1 MFMARP
7 WCACWYWCLERR
19 LQQREDEL
27 NARERRLQELEAV
40 AHRYQPER
48 LEPGSLAE
56 KMWDALG
63 YLEDALEAWG
73 GREGRGGREDWGG
86 DTLREARRLLE
97 KPGAKSAA
105 SALIA
110 IGEVAESC
118 DEEALNA
125 VRTAERAVRD
135 VVVLRCCAPGGIGT
149 ISHDD
154 ILPALEVAFDK
165 PLQGDFLPRA
175 DQQLKCCM
183 LLAYH
188 KLRLRHDGRR
198 PRRAD
203 GLRQAWQPPRP

>member
-73 GREGRGGREDWGG
+73 GRGGRGGREDWGG
-86 DTLREARRLLE
+86 DTLKEARRLLE

-105 SALIA
+105 NALIA
-110 IGEVAESC
+110 IGEVAKSC
-118 DEEALNA
+118 DEEAVGA
-125 VRTAERAVRD
+125 VKAAERAVRD
-135 VVVLRCCAPGGIGT
+135 VVVLRCCAPGDVRT
-149 ISHDD
+149 ISHGD
-154 ILPALEVAFDK
+154 ILQDLEAAFDR

-175 DQQLKCCM
+175 DQELRACM
-183 LLAYH
+183 LLAFH
-188 KLRLRHDGRR
+188 KLKLRRGR
-198 PRRAD
+198 P
-203 GLRQAWQPPRP
+203 

>member
-63 YLEDALEAWG
+63 YLEHALEAWG
-73 GREGRGGREDWGG
+73 GRGGREDWGG
-86 DTLREARRLLE
+86 DTLTEARRLLE
-97 KPGAKSAA
+97 EPGAKSAA
-105 SALIA
+105 NALIA
-110 IGEVAESC
+110 IGEVAKSC
-118 DEEALNA
+118 DEEAVGA
-125 VRTAERAVRD
+125 VKAAERAVRD
-135 VVVLRCCAPGGIGT
+135 VVVLRCCAPGDVRT
-149 ISHDD
+149 ISHGD
-154 ILPALEVAFDK
+154 ILQDLEAAFDR

-175 DQQLKCCM
+175 DQELRACM
-183 LLAYH
+183 LLAFH
-188 KLRLRHDGRR
+188 KLKLRRGR
-198 PRRAD
+198 P
-203 GLRQAWQPPRP
+203 

>member
-73 GREGRGGREDWGG
+73 GRGGREDWGG

-110 IGEVAESC
+110 IGEVAKRC
-118 DEEALNA
+118 DEEALGA
-125 VRTAERAVRD
+125 FKAAERAMRD
-135 VVVLRCCAPGGIGT
+135 VVVLRCCAPGGVRT
-149 ISHDD
+149 IANGD
-154 ILPALEVAFDK
+154 ILKALEVAFDR
-165 PLQGDFLPRA
+165 PLQGDFLPHADRELRA
-175 DQQLKCCM
+175 SM
-183 LLAYH
+183 LLAFH
-188 KLRLRHDGRR
+188 KLEVRR
-198 PRRAD
+198 NA
-203 GLRQAWQPPRP
+203 

>member
-27 NARERRLQELEAV
+27 NARERRLQEQL
-40 AHRYQPER
+40 ER

-86 DTLREARRLLE
+86 DTLKEARRLLE

-118 DEEALNA
+118 DEEAVRA
-125 VRTAERAVRD
+125 VRAAERAVRD
-135 VVVLRCCAPGGIGT
+135 VVVLRCCAPGDLGA
-149 ISHDD
+149 ISHGD
-154 ILPALEVAFDK
+154 ILQALEVALDR
-165 PLQGDFLPRA
+165 PLPGDFLPAQTESSGRA
-175 DQQLKCCM
+175 CSW
-183 LLAYH
+183 
-188 KLRLRHDGRR
+188 RSTS
-198 PRRAD
+198 
-203 GLRQAWQPPRP
+203 